1 VLVTVGFIGLAI
13 GSCLAIPLTHNVLS
27 LCTIPV
33 GFCARTLILSRSEN
47 FQTDPKRGRGS
58 SLFAMKL
65 GNSVQMTGGFRM
77 DAGMLSF
84 NEFLKRGKIDL
95 DEDSGARR
103 SRFRNHPSQHSETRL
118 VMIPG

>member
-13 GSCLAIPLTHNVLS
+13 GSCLAIPRTHNVLS
-27 LCTIPV
+27 PGTIPV
-33 GFCARTLILSRSEN
+33 GFCARTLILSLSEN
-47 FQTDPKRGRGS
+47 FQTDPKRGPGS

-65 GNSVQMTGGFRM
+65 GNSVQMTGGFLM

-95 DEDSGARR
+95 ELR
-103 SRFRNHPSQHSETRL
+103 
-118 VMIPG
+118 IPGQGGHDSELIAVSIRK